1 MLVSFEWLKEL
12 IDISVTPEKISD
24 TLTMIGLEVE
34 GQETIDGDVTFEV
47 NVTPNRPDC
56 LSVIGIAREISA
68 VYKSPLKLPLCDIK
82 QGLPVS
88 DFMVEIK
95 DPELCHRY
103 TGRVISGVKIADSPL
118 WLKKKLE
125 KCGIR
130 SINNVVDVT
139 NYVLLEFG
147 HPLHAF
153 DADLLR
159 GRKIIIA
166 KPDTL
171 RTGTGVE
178 KIKTLDGIEREIPGD
193 TLLIRDIERPV
204 AIGGVMGGANTEVT
218 LNTKN
223 IFLESAW
230 FLPSSIRRTSK
241 RLGLSTE
248 SSYRFERGTDIIFL
262 EKALN
267 RAALLIQELAGG
279 TISEIIDIYP
289 IKYEPESFSVKYEK
303 INNLL
308 GISLSKTDILDILNR
323 LGISSEDKG
332 EYFTVTPPS
341 NRRDIRTG
349 CDISEEVARIYG
361 YNNIPVTNPC
371 TPLPP
376 GILNKRAIYLER
388 IRQSI
393 RSNGFNEVINF
404 SFSNHSHPELLMLSD
419 SDIRRNFVSISNPLS
434 QDECLLRTTLIPAL
448 INNLIYN
455 LDRGMK
461 DIRIFEISKVF
472 INKGTTLPDEIPMFA
487 GAYYKEK
494 IPSLWKEDAPG
505 FYIVKGAIE
514 TIFEEMKITNYDFSP
529 SSEAFLHRGQSADI
543 FIENLHIGY
552 LGVIAPDIVEKLGL
566 KKQKPDIC
574 LFEINLEKLFAKI
587 PDSIQYK
594 PIPKFPAVERDV
606 ALIVNEDLP
615 SIKIKELISSFST
628 ELIEKVSIF
637 DHFKGGNIPEGRKSL
652 AFNIVYRAKERT
664 LTDEEVEAQ
673 HTQLVKYLIEKTG
686 AELRK

>member
-12 IDISVTPEKISD
+12 TDILVTPKEVSD

-34 GQETIDGDVTFEV
+34 GEESIDGDVVFEV

-56 LSVIGIAREISA
+56 LSIIGIAREISA
-68 VYKSPLKLPLCDIK
+68 TYKSPLKLPLCDIK

-88 DFMVEIK
+88 DFIVEIK
-95 DPELCHRY
+95 DPDLCNRY
-103 TGRVISGVKIADSPL
+103 TGRVISGVKISDSPS

-153 DADLLR
+153 DADLLH
-159 GRKIIIA
+159 GRKIIVA

-171 RTGTGVE
+171 KTGTGVE
-178 KIKTLDGIEREIPGD
+178 KIKTLDGTEREIPGD
-193 TLLIRDIERPV
+193 TLLIRDAERPV

-218 LNTKN
+218 SNTKN

-248 SSYRFERGTDIIFL
+248 SSYRFERGTDIVFL

-267 RAALLIQELAGG
+267 RAAMLIQELAGG
-279 TISEIIDIYP
+279 TISEIIDAYP
-289 IKYEPESFSVKYEK
+289 IKYEPESFPVRYEK
-303 INNLL
+303 INKLL
-308 GISLSKTDILDILNR
+308 GVSLTKTDILDILNR
-323 LGISSEDKG
+323 LGIISEDKG
-332 EYFTVTPPS
+332 DYFTVTPPS

-349 CDISEEVARIYG
+349 CDVAEEVARIYG
-361 YNNIPVTNPC
+361 YNNIPVTNPS
-371 TPLPP
+371 TPLSS
-376 GILNKRAIYLER
+376 GILNKRTIYLEK
-388 IRQSI
+388 IRHTI

-404 SFSNHSHPELLMLSD
+404 SFSNPSHPELLMLSD
-419 SDIRRNFVSISNPLS
+419 SDARRNFVSISNPLS

-455 LDRGMK
+455 LDRGIK
-461 DIRIFEISKVF
+461 DIRIFEISRVF
-472 INKGTTLPDEIPMFA
+472 INEGKTLPEEIQMFA

-494 IPSLWKEDAPG
+494 IPSLWKEEASG
-505 FYIVKGAIE
+505 FYIVKGAIQA
-514 TIFEEMKITNYDFSP
+514 ILEELKVSNYHFSP
-529 SSEAFLHRGQSADI
+529 SSETFLHRGQSADI
-543 FIENLHIGY
+543 FIEDLPVGY
-552 LGVIAPDIVEKLGL
+552 LGVLSPEIIEKLGL

-574 LFEINLEKLFAKI
+574 LFEINLEKLLSKVS
-587 PDSIQYK
+587 DTIQYK

-606 ALIVNEDLP
+606 ALIVNDDLP

-637 DHFKGGNIPEGRKSL
+637 DHFKGGNIPAGKKSL

-664 LTDEEVEAQ
+664 LTDEEVEAK
-673 HTQLVKYLIEKTG
+673 HTSLVKYLIEQTG